1 MTVRLPELSR
11 DVEWS
16 VCVRDAMTS
25 EVLVAVESD
34 LVLRTA
40 SIGKLF
46 MLIEIARAAEA
57 GELDLGEELGRTDQD
72 AVADSGLWHLM
83 HRDVFTVGDLCW
95 LVGGFSDNL
104 ATNVLVRRIGI
115 DAITRTSASLGFVRS
130 ALLDRVR
137 EDRSP
142 DDPWTLSAGCAGE
155 LAGLMARLHRGDVVS
170 PGVSARVLR
179 WVAANA
185 DLSMVAS
192 AFGLDP
198 LAHAEPDRG
207 VTLVNKTGT
216 ISTVRG
222 DVGVVGG
229 PLGAVAYAVLASWS
243 DDAADDPRDRVLAEM
258 AAIGEVI
265 HGHIT
270 A

>member
-1 MTVRLPELSR
+1 M
-11 DVEWS
+11 
-16 VCVRDAMTS
+16 
-25 EVLVAVESD
+25 
-34 LVLRTA
+34 LRTA

-46 MLIEIARAAEA
+46 LLIEIARQAEA
-57 GELDLGEELGRTDQD
+57 GELDLGEELPRTDED
-72 AVADSGLWHLM
+72 LVADSGLWHLM
-83 HRDVFTVGDLCW
+83 ARDTFTVEDLCW
-95 LVGGFSDNL
+95 LIGGFSDNL

-115 DAITRTSASLGFVRS
+115 EAVTATSTSLGFVRS

-137 EDRSP
+137 DDRGL
-142 DDPWTLSAGCAGE
+142 DDPWTLSAGNAEE
-155 LAGLMARLHRGDVVS
+155 LSELMARLHRGDIVS
-170 PGVSARVLR
+170 PEVSARVLR

-207 VTLVNKTGT
+207 VTLINKTGT

-222 DVGVVGG
+222 RCRHRREPRRRGGVCRRGELARRRSEG
-229 PLGAVAYAVLASWS
+229 PARPRPRRDGS
-243 DDAADDPRDRVLAEM
+243 DRRCDPRH
-258 AAIGEVI
+258 IG
-265 HGHIT
+265 

>member
-1 MTVRLPELSR
+1 MHLPALSR

-16 VCVRDAMTS
+16 ICVRDAGTS
-25 EVLVAVESD
+25 EVLVEVEPD
-34 LVLRTA
+34 RVLRTA

-46 MLIEIARAAEA
+46 LLVEIARQAEA
-57 GELDLGEELGRTDQD
+57 GTLDLAEQLTRTDDD

-83 HRDVFTVGDLCW
+83 RRGSFTIDDLCW
-95 LVGGFSDNL
+95 LLGGFSDNL

-115 DAITRTSASLGFVRS
+115 DAVTATSAALGFTRS

-137 EDRSP
+137 DDRGP

-155 LAGLMARLHRGDVVS
+155 LSDLMARLHRRELI
-170 PGVSARVLR
+170 SAAADERVLR
-179 WVAANA
+179 WITANT

-207 VTLVNKTGT
+207 ITLVNKTGT

-222 DVGVVGG
+222 DVGAVTG
-229 PLGAVAYAVLASWS
+229 PTGSLTYAVLASWS
-243 DDAADDPRDRVLAEM
+243 PDAPDPRDRVLAEM
-258 AAIGEVI
+258 MAIGTVLRA
-265 HGHIT
+265 HVGG
-270 A
+270 

>member
-1 MTVRLPELSR
+1 MRLPPLSP

-25 EVLVAVESD
+25 EVLAAVSPE
-34 LVLRTA
+34 LVVRTA

-46 MLIEIARAAEA
+46 LLIEIARQAGA
-57 GELDLGEELGRTDQD
+57 GELDLGEELGRTAEDL
-72 AVADSGLWHLM
+72 VADSGLWHLM
-83 HRDVFTVGDLCW
+83 RRNTFTVEDLCW

-104 ATNVLVRRIGI
+104 ATNVLVRRVGI
-115 DAITRTSASLGFVRS
+115 PAVGATSSSLGFVRS

-137 EDRSP
+137 DDRGP
-142 DDPWTLSAGCAGE
+142 DDPWTLSAGNADE
-155 LAGLMARLHRGDVVS
+155 LSDLMARLHRGDIVS
-170 PGVSARVLR
+170 PEVSARVLR

-185 DLSMVAS
+185 DLSMVAY

-198 LAHAEPDRG
+198 LAHAESDRG
-207 VTLVNKTGT
+207 ITLVNKTGT

-222 DVGVVGG
+222 DVGVVAGPGG
-229 PLGAVAYAVLASWS
+229 SVAYAVLASWPEIPIE
-243 DDAADDPRDRVLAEM
+243 DPRDRVLAEM
-258 AAIGEVI
+258 ASIGAVI
-265 HGHIT
+265 RARIG

>member
-1 MTVRLPELSR
+1 MHLPPLSR
-11 DVEWS
+11 DVAWS
-16 VCVRDAMTS
+16 VCLRDVATS
-25 EVLVAVESD
+25 EVLASVEPER
-34 LVLRTA
+34 VLRTA

-46 MLIEIARAAEA
+46 LLVEIARQAEEGA
-57 GELDLGEELGRTDQD
+57 LDLGEELARTDED
-72 AVADSGLWHLM
+72 AVADSGIWHLM
-83 HRDVFTVGDLCW
+83 QRDTFTVDDLCW

-104 ATNVLVRRIGI
+104 ATNVLVRHVGI
-115 DAITRTSASLGFVRS
+115 EAVTATSRDLGFVRS

-137 EDRSP
+137 DERGP
-142 DDPWTLSAGCAGE
+142 DDPWTLSAGCADE
-155 LAGLMARLHRGDVVS
+155 LSALMARLHRGEIVS
-170 PGVSARVLR
+170 ATVSARVLR

-192 AFGLDP
+192 SFGLDP

-222 DVGVVGG
+222 DVGVVAG
-229 PLGAVAYAVLASWS
+229 PAAEVAYAVLASWS
-243 DDAADDPRDRVLAEM
+243 EDAAEDPRDRVLAEM
-258 AAIGEVI
+258 AAIGGVI
-265 HGHIT
+265 RSHVG

>member
-1 MTVRLPELSR
+1 MLLPPLSA
-11 DVEWS
+11 DVDWS
-16 VCVRDAMTS
+16 ICLRDAVTS
-25 EVLVAVESD
+25 EVLVAVEPD

-46 MLIEIARAAEA
+46 LLIEIARQAEE
-57 GELDLGEELGRTDQD
+57 GSLDLGQELTRTPDV

-83 HRDVFTVGDLCW
+83 RHDSFTIEDLCW

-104 ATNVLVRRIGI
+104 ATNVLVSHVGI
-115 DAITRTSASLGFVRS
+115 EAVTATSTSLGFVRS
-130 ALLDRVR
+130 ALLDLVR
-137 EDRSP
+137 DDRGP
-142 DDPWTLSAGCAGE
+142 DHPWTLSAGCAGE
-155 LAGLMARLHRGDVVS
+155 LSDLLARLHRHDIIS
-170 PGVSARVLR
+170 SEVSARVLR
-179 WVAANA
+179 WISANA

-207 VTLVNKTGT
+207 VTLTNKTGT

-222 DVGVVGG
+222 DVGIVVG
-229 PLGAVAYAVLASWS
+229 PEASVAYAVLASWPEE
-243 DDAADDPRDRVLAEM
+243 APDDPRDRVLTEM
-258 AAIGEVI
+258 AAIGATIRHHV
-265 HGHIT
+265 G

>member
-1 MTVRLPELSR
+1 MDLPRLYQ

-16 VCVRDAMTS
+16 VCVRDAATS
-25 EVLVAVESD
+25 EVLAAVEPE

-46 MLIEIARAAEA
+46 LLVEIARQVEG
-57 GELDLGEELGRTDQD
+57 GELDLGEELTRTDD
-72 AVADSGLWHLM
+72 EAVADSGLWHLM
-83 HRDVFTVGDLCW
+83 HRDTFTIEDLCW

-115 DAITRTSASLGFVRS
+115 EAVTVTSESLGFVRS

-137 EDRSP
+137 DDRGL
-142 DDPWTLSAGCAGE
+142 DDPWTLSAGCADE
-155 LAGLMARLHRGDVVS
+155 LSDLMARLHRGEIVS
-170 PGVSARVLR
+170 AEVSARVLR

-207 VTLVNKTGT
+207 ITLINKTGT
-216 ISTVRG
+216 ISSVRA
-222 DVGVVGG
+222 DVGVVVG
-229 PLGAVAYAVLASWS
+229 PAAEVAYAVLASWP
-243 DDAADDPRDRVLAEM
+243 DDTDRDPRDRVLADM
-258 AAIGEVI
+258 AAIGAAI
-265 HGHIT
+265 RTHIGG
-270 A
+270 

>member
-1 MTVRLPELSR
+1 M
-11 DVEWS
+11 
-16 VCVRDAMTS
+16 CVRDATTS
-25 EVLVAVESD
+25 EVLAAVTPD

-46 MLIEIARAAEA
+46 LLIEIARQAEA
-57 GELDLGEELGRTDQD
+57 GELDLGEELGRTSAD

-83 HRDVFTVGDLCW
+83 QRDTFTVEDLCW

-115 DAITRTSASLGFVRS
+115 DAVGATSSSLGFVRS

-137 EDRSP
+137 DDRRP
-142 DDPWTLSAGCAGE
+142 GDPWTLSAGNAYE
-155 LAGLMARLHRGDVVS
+155 LSDLMARLRRGGIVS
-170 PGVSARVLR
+170 PAVSSRVLR

-185 DLSMVAS
+185 DLSMVAH

-198 LAHAEPDRG
+198 LAHAERDRG
-207 VTLVNKTGT
+207 ITLVNKTGT

-222 DVGVVGG
+222 DVGVVAG
-229 PLGAVAYAVLASWS
+229 PAGAVAYAVLASWPEIPLN
-243 DDAADDPRDRVLAEM
+243 DPRDRVLAEM
-258 AAIGEVI
+258 AAIGTVI
-265 HGHIT
+265 RAHIG

>member
-1 MTVRLPELSR
+1 MFS

-16 VCVRDAMTS
+16 VCVRDAETS
-25 EVLVAVESD
+25 EVLVAEDPD

-46 MLIEIARAAEA
+46 LLVEIARQAEA
-57 GELDLGEELGRTDQD
+57 GALDLDEEVARTDDD

-83 HRDVFTVGDLCW
+83 RRDTFTVDDLCW
-95 LVGGFSDNL
+95 LIGGFSDNL

-115 DAITRTSASLGFVRS
+115 DAVTATSTSLGFVHS

-137 EDRSP
+137 DDRAL
-142 DDPWTLSAGCAGE
+142 DDPWTLSAGSADE
-155 LAGLMARLHRGDVVS
+155 LSDLMARLHRGDIVS
-170 PGVSARVLR
+170 PEVSARVLR
-179 WVAANA
+179 WVAANT

-198 LAHAEPDRG
+198 LAHVEPDRG

-216 ISTVRG
+216 ISTVRA
-222 DVGVVGG
+222 DVGVAATSAA
-229 PLGAVAYAVLASWS
+229 AVAYAVVASWP
-243 DDAADDPRDRVLAEM
+243 DDAIKDPRDRVLADM
-258 AAIGEVI
+258 AAIGAAI
-265 HGHIT
+265 RSHIG

>member
-1 MTVRLPELSR
+1 MQLPQLSD

-16 VCVRDAMTS
+16 VCLRDATTS
-25 EVLVAVESD
+25 EVLAAVESD

-46 MLIEIARAAEA
+46 LLIEIARQAEA
-57 GELDLGEELGRTDQD
+57 GTLDLGEELVRSDDD

-83 HRDVFTVGDLCW
+83 SRAALTVDDLCW
-95 LVGGFSDNL
+95 LLGGFSDNL
-104 ATNVLVRRIGI
+104 ATNVLLRRVGI
-115 DAITRTSASLGFVRS
+115 AAVTATSSSLGFVHS

-137 EDRSP
+137 DERRPSE
-142 DDPWTLSAGCAGE
+142 PWTLSAGCAGE
-155 LAGLMARLHRGDVVS
+155 LSDLMARLHRHEIVS
-170 PGVSARVLR
+170 AGVSARVVG

-216 ISTVRG
+216 ISTVRA
-222 DVGVVGG
+222 DVGVVAGSS
-229 PLGAVAYAVLASWS
+229 AVVAYAVLASWPE
-243 DDAADDPRDRVLAEM
+243 DVHDDPRDRVLAEM
-258 AAIGEVI
+258 AAIGAAI
-265 HGHIT
+265 RGHIG